1 MGARDTALSALIA
14 CRTQGAWADGAIKQY
29 TARDRLDAREAA
41 LASRLLYS
49 VVQNRMLLDFYISS
63 FLKGKLKD
71 LQPVV
76 LDILRLGAAQIL
88 LFNKVPDS
96 AAVNEAVNQGKKLAN
111 PRAASLINGVLRNL
125 SRQKESLPEP
135 PDLSTKYSSPRE
147 LTELL
152 CHCVG
157 EEMLESLLQSHN
169 EAPAMTVQVNTL
181 RTTVPALQELLR
193 EQGISAELHPWCPE
207 CLVIRGSGSLEQ
219 LAAFREGLF
228 YVQDPAARMAAMA
241 ADLKPGMRVLD
252 CCSAP
257 GGKSFAAAIAMENR
271 GEITSC
277 DLHAHKIRLI
287 EKGAKRLGITIL
299 SAMQQDGSKPNEE
312 WIGAFDRVICD
323 VPCSGLGVI
332 RKKPDIRYKDIGQIS
347 GLPAVQLRI
356 LSNQAA
362 YVKAGGAL
370 LYSTCTIVPEEN
382 GAVVDAFLREHPEF
396 HREPMNLPI
405 LKGNEGDATL
415 LPCIHGTDG
424 FYLCLLRKNA

>member
-14 CRTQGAWADGAIKQY
+14 CRTQGAWADGAIKEY

-41 LASRLLYS
+41 LAARLLYS

-76 LDILRLGAAQIL
+76 LDILRLGAVQIL
-88 LFNKVPDS
+88 LFDKVPDS

-125 SRQKESLPEP
+125 SRGKDSLPEP
-135 PDLSTKYSSPRE
+135 PDLSTKYSCPAE
-147 LTELL
+147 LTKLL
-152 CHCVG
+152 RHCVG
-157 EEMLESLLQSHN
+157 DDLLESLLQSHN

-219 LAAFREGLF
+219 LPAFREGLF
-228 YVQDPAARMAAMA
+228 YVQDPAARLAAMA

-271 GEITSC
+271 GEIVSC

-287 EKGAKRLGITIL
+287 EKGAERLRIGIL
-299 SAMQQDGSKPNEE
+299 SAMQQDGSKRKEE
-312 WIGAFDRVICD
+312 WIGSFDRVICD

-396 HREPMNLPI
+396 HREKMALPI
-405 LKGNEGDATL
+405 LKDNQGEATL

-424 FYLCLLRKNA
+424 FYLCFLRKNA